1 MKRNDHTKLAHVRF
15 RVPFKWSPTWCYAK
29 NLMSISGD
37 EEIIG
42 TLVIHE
48 ENTGRS
54 PNMCHE
60 RRCSNHKSNT
70 SFNSLNN
77 VFSMKLKAQNPSSC
91 KVSNGLDSQWQ
102 ATPPLLH
109 YRQIQH
115 LYFNPLNKMEKMH
128 IKDFLHTWLS
138 FHNNLLVR
146 FCSVPYLQF
155 HQNP

>member
-1 MKRNDHTKLAHVRF
+1 MAYVGC
-15 RVPFKWSPTWCYAK
+15 RVPFKQSPTWYSAK
-29 NLMSISGD
+29 NLMFISGD

-42 TLVIHE
+42 TLVLHE

-54 PNMCHE
+54 PNMCHVW
-60 RRCSNHKSNT
+60 RCSNHKSNT
-70 SFNSLNN
+70 SFNPLNN
-77 VFSMKLKAQNPSSC
+77 VFSMNLKAQNPSSC

-109 YRQIQH
+109 YWQIQH

-128 IKDFLHTWLS
+128 IKDFSHTSLS
-138 FHNNLLVR
+138 FHNSLFIG